1 MAVSITDILE
11 TIRDNA
17 SNEYLQIVP
26 TATGNNLQQIG
37 DAITSDKN
45 IMNEFIGTII
55 NKIAFTLIKNKM
67 FTNPLAVLKTSG
79 IPMGNTI
86 EELYVNPALDIGYQT
101 DPTYLL
107 KNTTPDG
114 KSAYYG
120 QNRKSCYPIT
130 INEAQLR
137 RAFTSE
143 QEFFSFYNNIV
154 TSLYS
159 GDNIDEFMLTKKMLG
174 LAIDNECMKIIESD
188 SSQPKLLAKAI
199 QKMSNLFQFAS
210 TEWNGYNLVNK
221 DKIAGGEKACKT
233 FTPKE
238 NQVLLLTSD
247 IQVDIDYDV
256 LATMFHI
263 PTEQLERMTIL
274 VDEIPCETHDIY
286 AMLLDRDSIQI
297 RDTTFK
303 ISEQYVGSNLSWN
316 IWLHHWQFIYL
327 SMFGNAVAF
336 GKKK

>member
-1 MAVSITDILE
+1 MAVSIKDILE

-17 SNEYLQIVP
+17 SDEYIKLVP
-26 TATGNNLQQIG
+26 TASGNNLQQIG

-45 IMNEFIGTII
+45 IMNEFINTII
-55 NKIAFTLIKNKM
+55 NKIAFSLVKSKM
-67 FTNPLAVLKTSG
+67 FNNPLSVLKTSG
-79 IPMGNTI
+79 VPMGSTI
-86 EELYVNPALDIGYQT
+86 EELFVNPATDIGYQK
-101 DPTYLL
+101 DATYLL

-130 INEAQLR
+130 INEAHLK

-154 TSLYS
+154 TALYS
-159 GDNIDEFMLTKKMLG
+159 GDNIDEFMLIKKMLG
-174 LAIDNECMKIIESD
+174 LSIDNSCMKVIECD
-188 SSQPKLLAKAI
+188 KTQPKELAKTI

-221 DKIAGGEKACKT
+221 EKITAGETPCKT

-238 NQVLLLTSD
+238 NQVLILSSD
-247 IQVDIDYDV
+247 IQVDMDYDV

-286 AMLLDRDSIQI
+286 ALLLDKDSIQI

-303 ISEQYVGSNLSWN
+303 ISDQYIGSSLSWN

-336 GKKK
+336 GKEK